1 LRKNYLVTQGF
12 VFKING
18 QLKLQL
24 FSFHFE
30 GWRIE
35 PYIFIAFIYVMA
47 NIFRLEKYFFKIEGR
62 KLPHSVAAEV
72 EA

>member
-1 LRKNYLVTQGF
+1 V
-12 VFKING
+12 
-18 QLKLQL
+18 
-24 FSFHFE
+24 